1 VSTAVQEKR
10 GMLEIVSYVVVGLV
24 GIYLTVGI
32 VALLARNPLRLIGA
46 LLLLVGVGVVMLA
59 LR

>member
-1 VSTAVQEKR
+1 MSTAVQEKR
-10 GMLEIVSYVVVGLV
+10 GMLEIVSYIVGGLV

-32 VALLARNPLRLIGA
+32 VALLVRNPLRLIGA